1 MTEAQLQAQVCK
13 WIKYQ
18 YPDLIF
24 TSEASGQRMTIGQ
37 ARKAKLLR
45 SGNKLPDLIILQPRG
60 NWHGMALE
68 LKVKSP
74 FKKDGCSL
82 LKDEHLEGQAE
93 MLARLV
99 KLGYYANF
107 STGFDETINHI
118 NHYMSL

>member
-1 MTEAQLQAQVCK
+1 MTEAKLQAQVCK
-13 WIKYQ
+13 WIRMQ
-18 YPDLIF
+18 YPHLIF

-68 LKVKSP
+68 LKVVSP
-74 FKKDGCSL
+74 FKKDGTL
-82 LKDEHLEGQAE
+82 KKDEHLEGQEA
-93 MLARLV
+93 MLLRLFN
-99 KLGYYANF
+99 LGYYANF

-118 NHYMSL
+118 NHYMNL